1 MPKERGST
9 EPRLPDISNKAQAMQ
24 VKSSWTYRRD
34 QKPAEYH
41 WVTSGRVRV
50 EWKNHS
56 SELCP
61 HFLSHELLFPPCE
74 HYASLRIEMLWLCA
88 FALSVPST
96 CHAIPHAYFHT
107 LYISSSMLPSWK
119 LILQVSIHLV
129 PSERSSMIIP
139 PLSQAETRSRA
150 PHFSNNSQKAWT
162 LRLSLFR
169 GSKRG
174 MLLFSH

>member
-1 MPKERGST
+1 MHAHTATMLSSKNTNLYTSPLIRW
-9 EPRLPDISNKAQAMQ
+9 LPI
-24 VKSSWTYRRD
+24 VLWIKSRFLK
-34 QKPAEYH
+34 Q
-41 WVTSGRVRV
+41 
-50 EWKNHS
+50 

-74 HYASLRIEMLWLCA
+74 HYASLRTEMLWLCA

-107 LYISSSMLPSWK
+107 LYISNLMLPSRK

-162 LRLSLFR
+162 LRLSLPW
-169 GSKRG
+169 GNKRG
-174 MLLFSH
+174 MLLFSR